1 MAPVELVRLVPEAEA
16 DRHNHTKPSA
26 QECSPFPCAVA
37 SVNEP
42 CWSREVV
49 SSIHGLLAESQVMSK
64 EKKPGFLRRLFGGE
78 PAADAPSRKA
88 TEKTAEVRN
97 RKVEAASAAAP
108 PPAGP
113 AAPPG
118 VRAKPRT
125 RKKGTPKDKP
135 GPQSRGEGSKPGT
148 DAQPDK
154 AEPRQTSRIVP
165 PPPAS
170 KK

>member
-1 MAPVELVRLVPEAEA
+1 
-16 DRHNHTKPSA
+16 
-26 QECSPFPCAVA
+26 
-37 SVNEP
+37 
-42 CWSREVV
+42 
-49 SSIHGLLAESQVMSK
+49 MSK

-78 PAADAPSRKA
+78 PAADAPSSNA

-97 RKVEAASAAAP
+97 RKVEVATAAAP
-108 PPAGP
+108 PPARP

-118 VRAKPRT
+118 VRAPDKRKPGT
-125 RKKGTPKDKP
+125 RKKGTPEDKP
-135 GPQSRGEGSKPGT
+135 GPQSRVEGSKPGT
-148 DAQPDK
+148 GAEPDK

>member
-1 MAPVELVRLVPEAEA
+1 
-16 DRHNHTKPSA
+16 
-26 QECSPFPCAVA
+26 
-37 SVNEP
+37 
-42 CWSREVV
+42 
-49 SSIHGLLAESQVMSK
+49 MSK

-108 PPAGP
+108 PP
-113 AAPPG
+113 
-118 VRAKPRT
+118 
-125 RKKGTPKDKP
+125 GTN
-135 GPQSRGEGSKPGT
+135 
-148 DAQPDK
+148 AQPDK